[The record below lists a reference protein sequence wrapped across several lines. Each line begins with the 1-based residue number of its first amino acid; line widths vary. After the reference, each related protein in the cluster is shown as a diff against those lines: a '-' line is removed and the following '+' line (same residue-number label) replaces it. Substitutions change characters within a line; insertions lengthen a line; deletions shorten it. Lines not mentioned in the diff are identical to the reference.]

1 MTNKKLEFFREI
13 PVTEIVEI
21 HHIRGIRAG
30 SQHGTNTLRSS
41 YLFKRESGSRIEYYA
56 VNRIEFKHLRD
67 VREIP
72 VKEYYTYE
80 KGNALKAFYRRAIS
94 KDDYDVC
101 KAKLKANK
109 YFEVDE
115 ESLKECTGVD
125 WGYVY

>member
-1 MTNKKLEFFREI
+1 MTNKNLKFFREI
-13 PVTEIVEI
+13 PVSDITEV

-41 YLFKRESGSRIEYYA
+41 YLFKRESESKTDYYA

-67 VREIP
+67 VYEIP

-80 KGNALKAFYRRAIS
+80 KGNALRAFYRRAIS
-94 KDDYDVC
+94 KDDYEVS

-109 YFEVDE
+109 YFKVDE
-115 ESLKECTGVD
+115 ESLKECPGVD